1 MTLKLIQDKIENG
14 SIIHLSGLAGSGK
27 TLLASAIAAKTSSY
41 GHVDWVCTDGKTA
54 FISYLKRNMPSFGG
68 NPSNLTV
75 TVVQG
80 HERVRDVVLNS
91 VDRLNDSSK
100 LVVIDSIT
108 RVLDMSR
115 DEEIMWGRELFEE
128 VLPSLAGLAIS
139 KDICV
144 LLVSEMRSGDTGTNP
159 VHHGTIGTWLD
170 LDLQLVR
177 AGESNISKI
186 FQIVKDEE
194 PLLVG
199 KMTMSKSG
207 EILVDEILVEQ
218 EVKGCSENPCSV

>member
-1 MTLKLIQDKIENG
+1 MTLKLIQDKTENG

-41 GHVDWVCTDGKTA
+41 GHVDWICTDGKTA
-54 FISYLKRNMPSFGG
+54 FISYLKRNMPIFGG

-80 HERVRDVVLNS
+80 HERVRNAVLNS

-100 LVVIDSIT
+100 LVVVDSIT

-128 VLPSLAGLAIS
+128 ILPSLAGLAIS

-144 LLVSEMRSGDTGTNP
+144 ILVSEMRSGDSGANP
-159 VHHGTIGTWLD
+159 VHHGTISTWLD

-186 FQIVKDEE
+186 LQISKDEE
-194 PLLVG
+194 PSLIG
-199 KMTMSKSG
+199 KMILSKSG
-207 EILVDEILVEQ
+207 EILIDEILDAQ
-218 EVKGCSENPCSV
+218 EVKGCSESSCSV